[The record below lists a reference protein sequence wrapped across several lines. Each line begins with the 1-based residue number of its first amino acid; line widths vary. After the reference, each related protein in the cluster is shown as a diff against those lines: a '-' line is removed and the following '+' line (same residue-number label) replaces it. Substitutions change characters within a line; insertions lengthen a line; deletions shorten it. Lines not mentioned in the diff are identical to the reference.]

1 MKWLNETIE
10 FPPLTEA
17 TPEGL
22 LAAGGDLSPERVLYA
37 YQNGIFPWYDSDQPI
52 LWWTPDPR
60 FVLYPHKLK
69 VSKSTKQILKNQ
81 SFEITINRNFRDVIK
96 ACANVKREAQSGT
109 WITDE
114 MIETYCELHQRGIAK
129 SVEVWKNKKLV
140 GGLYGIELDDTI
152 FCGESMFSYVSN
164 ASKIGFISFVQNSN
178 YKIIDC
184 QLHTNHLQGLE
195 QLRTG
200 ELHSTQHVLARLVAG
215 AARGSNALNLQHKR
229 LVRRDSRHGLEH
241 SRALHPLEV
250 KRDLE
255 RGCPRTAVV
264 Y

>member
-60 FVLYPHKLK
+60 FVLFPHKLK

-152 FCGESMFSYVSN
+152 FCGESMFSDVSN

-184 QLHTNHLQGLE
+184 QLHTNHLESLGAE
-195 QLRTG
+195 PI
-200 ELHSTQHVLARLVAG
+200 SRLKFMEYLKPH
-215 AARGSNALNLQHKR
+215 NHNINN
-229 LVRRDSRHGLEH
+229 
-241 SRALHPLEV
+241 
-250 KRDLE
+250 
-255 RGCPRTAVV
+255 
-264 Y
+264 